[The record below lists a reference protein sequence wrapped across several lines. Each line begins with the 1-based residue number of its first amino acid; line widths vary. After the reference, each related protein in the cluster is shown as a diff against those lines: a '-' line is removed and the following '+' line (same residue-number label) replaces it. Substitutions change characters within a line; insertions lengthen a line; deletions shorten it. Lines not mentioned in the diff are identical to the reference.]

1 MNKTAFLSSCLL
13 VMLTTSCWWL
23 NPKYRKGYF
32 PRKVTNFEALNTS
45 YNDYNMDIR
54 VLFHEMDVI
63 FSSDRPGG
71 KGGFDLYLVGIPK
84 Y

>member
-1 MNKTAFLSSCLL
+1 
-13 VMLTTSCWWL
+13 
-23 NPKYRKGYF
+23 
-32 PRKVTNFEALNTS
+32 
-45 YNDYNMDIR
+45 MDIR